1 MQATEASIHGCAGW
15 RDPAVDVSQPSER
28 PVSPAWSQRQG
39 APPPPPPLQQ
49 PPSCSG
55 IGHEFVT
62 TWSHP
67 PPFGPGQPQRPTAGH
82 YFQDNPRRF
91 GPDYSAF
98 PTTFPSGHVP
108 IRRSSRPFAET
119 YDQSDHHVRPS
130 HGTTRDFRGDTRT
143 FSRSRSRSTDRHR
156 ERSRSPISFSSRR
169 RSTSRSPSEAS
180 FSSRPSTDEDSLSI
194 SQRASVAFTE
204 VGKLLQFPPPSP
216 SEPSW
221 PSYHRERSAPKPRPP
236 SFPSDRTCV
245 DIMNGAFRQVPKK
258 KTGTPAVEDKYI
270 EPVLHQSTRF

>member
-1 MQATEASIHGCAGW
+1 MLRVHRCGGDAVAGPV
-15 RDPAVDVSQPSER
+15 PALWNEPYAGYRGQHSRVYGMAGPGIRCLTAIRMSCQSR
-28 PVSPAWSQRQG
+28 LSQRQG
-39 APPPPPPLQQ
+39 APPPPTLQQ

-55 IGHEFVT
+55 IGHEIVT

-91 GPDYSAF
+91 SSDYSAF
-98 PTTFPSGHVP
+98 PTTFPSGHAP
-108 IRRSSRPFAET
+108 TPRSSRHFAET
-119 YDQSDHHVRPS
+119 YDRSDHHVQPS

-143 FSRSRSRSTDRHR
+143 FSRSRSRSTDRRH

-204 VGKLLQFPPPSP
+204 VGKLLQFPPLLHLSP
-216 SEPSW
+216 LG
-221 PSYHRERSAPKPRPP
+221 PP
-236 SFPSDRTCV
+236 TVGNEVHPNPDLPPF
-245 DIMNGAFRQVPKK
+245 
-258 KTGTPAVEDKYI
+258 
-270 EPVLHQSTRF
+270 L